1 MMWLFV
7 GEVYFSPYTS
17 RRNNLYLL
25 LQARQDANHFL
36 ELKMMSPNQ
45 INYKSLK
52 WLGGKTNEIC

>member
-1 MMWLFV
+1 MWLFV
-7 GEVYFSPYTS
+7 GEVYFSLYTS
-17 RRNNLYLL
+17 HENNLYLL
-25 LQARQDANHFL
+25 LQVRQDANHFL

>member
-1 MMWLFV
+1 MIWLFV
-7 GEVYFSPYTS
+7 GEVYFSLYTS
-17 RRNNLYLL
+17 YENNLYLL